1 MQRKN
6 LVTALKGSQRKH
18 LRGLAHN
25 LNPAA
30 LVGQKGVTASLME
43 EIDGALAASELIK
56 IKFID
61 HKEKEV
67 KTALLEEI
75 SQQAHCHIAG
85 MIGHVAVLYR
95 QHPDPEKRG
104 IKLP

>member
-1 MQRKN
+1 M
-6 LVTALKGSQRKH
+6 TELKGSQRKY

-25 LNPAA
+25 MNPSA
-30 LVGQKGVTASLME
+30 LVGQKGVTQSLAD
-43 EIDGALAASELIK
+43 EIDGALDASELIK

-75 SQQAHCHIAG
+75 SERLNCHVAG
-85 MIGHVAVLYR
+85 MIGHVAILYR
-95 QHPDPEKRG
+95 KNSDPGKQK
-104 IKLP
+104 ITLP

>member
-1 MQRKN
+1 MME
-6 LVTALKGSQRKH
+6 LKGSQRKH

-30 LVGQKGVTASLME
+30 FVGQKGLTDALME
-43 EIDGALAASELIK
+43 EIDTALAASELIK

-61 HKEKEV
+61 NKEKEV
-67 KTALLEEI
+67 KTALVEEI
-75 SQQAHCHIAG
+75 SKRVSCHVAG

-95 QHPDPEKRG
+95 PHPNPDKRR
-104 IKLP
+104 INLP

>member
-1 MQRKN
+1 ME
-6 LVTALKGSQRKH
+6 LKGSQRKH
-18 LRGLAHN
+18 LRGLAHK

-30 LVGQKGVTASLME
+30 LVGQKGVTPALME
-43 EIDGALAASELIK
+43 EIDTALEASELIK

-61 HKEKEV
+61 NKEKEV
-67 KTALLEEI
+67 KTALVEEI
-75 SQQAHCHIAG
+75 AKRARCHVAG

-95 QHPDPEKRG
+95 QHPNPEKRK

>member
-1 MQRKN
+1 MTQ
-6 LVTALKGSQRKH
+6 LKGSQRKH
-18 LRGLAHN
+18 LRGLAHK

-30 LVGQKGVTASLME
+30 FVGQKGVTTALME
-43 EIDGALAASELIK
+43 EIETALDASELIK
-56 IKFID
+56 IKFND

-75 SQQAHCHIAG
+75 AKRANCHVAG

-95 QHPDPEKRG
+95 CHSNPDKRR
-104 IKLP
+104 ITLP